1 MMFGCLGYPDGRRE
15 RTISLVGRFRL
26 VEIAAVLRFFGGR
39 MAWKNQVPAVSKTLQ
54 GNRSFPAAWEC
65 GMVERDSSAAGW
77 PGRIKYGRFPKPF
90 REIVRSLRPGSA
102 EGSEGISRRQCGLGE
117 AGMGVGWG
125 NVGGKEGGWLN
136 I

>member
-1 MMFGCLGYPDGRRE
+1 MMFGYFGYPDGR
-15 RTISLVGRFRL
+15 
-26 VEIAAVLRFFGGR
+26 
-39 MAWKNQVPAVSKTLQ
+39 
-54 GNRSFPAAWEC
+54 
-65 GMVERDSSAAGW
+65 
-77 PGRIKYGRFPKPF
+77 